1 MRPLTTLDAGMAT
14 GVGWLSL
21 AGVALILVG
30 LTLLILVDAPRRILG
45 FLGHRHRAGR
55 HEPLTPGTPGPSEP
69 EGAAHAPD
77 AVGLWVT
84 PPADSPRPSAPLW
97 ARQDPGR

>member
-1 MRPLTTLDAGMAT
+1 MAT

-21 AGVALILVG
+21 AGVVLILVG

-45 FLGHRHRAGR
+45 FFGHRHSAARQ
-55 HEPLTPGTPGPSEP
+55 EPLTPAASGPSGP
-69 EGAAHAPD
+69 ERAAHAPE
-77 AVGLWVT
+77 AVGLWLT
-84 PPADSPRPSAPLW
+84 PPADPPRPTAPLW